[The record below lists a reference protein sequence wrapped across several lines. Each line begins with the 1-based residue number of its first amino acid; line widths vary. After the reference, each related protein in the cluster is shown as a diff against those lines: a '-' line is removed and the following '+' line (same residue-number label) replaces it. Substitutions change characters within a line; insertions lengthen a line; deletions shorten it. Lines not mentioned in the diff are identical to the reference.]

1 MYLIDTNV
9 ISELRNPRRS
19 DPGVVEWYAGVDD
32 SQLFISALTLGEI
45 RRGIELLRGRS
56 DLPQAVILENW
67 LQVVVQRYSERILP
81 IDAGVADVWGV
92 MNAIRPVSAIDGLLA
107 ATAKAHGLILV
118 TRNIADV
125 EGLEV
130 ELLNPFTNGN

>member
-9 ISELRNPRRS
+9 ISELRKTRRI
-19 DPGVVEWYAGVDD
+19 DPGVVEWYSGVDD

-45 RRGIELLRGRS
+45 RKGIELRRGRN
-56 DLPQAVILENW
+56 DLPQAVIFEDW
-67 LQVVVQRYSERILP
+67 LQVVVDRYSERILP
-81 IDAGVADVWGV
+81 IDADVANVWGV

-118 TRNIADV
+118 TRNISDV
-125 EGLEV
+125 EGLGV
-130 ELLNPFTNGN
+130 ELLNPFTEQL

>member
-9 ISELRNPRRS
+9 ISELRKTRRI
-19 DPGVVEWYAGVDD
+19 DPGVVEWYSGVDD

-45 RRGIELLRGRS
+45 RKGIELRRGRN
-56 DLPQAVILENW
+56 DLPQAVILEDW
-67 LQVVVQRYSERILP
+67 LQVVVDRYSERILP
-81 IDAGVADVWGV
+81 IDADVANVWGV
-92 MNAIRPVSAIDGLLA
+92 MNATRPVSAIDGLLA

-118 TRNIADV
+118 TRNISDV

-130 ELLNPFTNGN
+130 ELLNPFTEEL

>member
-9 ISELRNPRRS
+9 ISELRKTRHI
-19 DPGVVEWYAGVDD
+19 DPGVVEWYSGVDD

-45 RRGIELLRGRS
+45 RKGIELRRGRN
-56 DLPQAVILENW
+56 DLPQAAILENW

-81 IDAGVADVWGV
+81 IDAAVADVWGE

-107 ATAKAHGLILV
+107 ATAKAHGLTLV
-118 TRNIADV
+118 TRNISDV
-125 EGLEV
+125 EGLGV
-130 ELLNPFTNGN
+130 ELLNPFAEEP